1 MCSFQAN
8 YNGRAKAT
16 IISHNKKVIIVIFN
30 QEISFKDKLI
40 SNQEPE
46 ILIFHVGSVCFK
58 NRGSESGEGKP
69 IR

>member
-8 YNGRAKAT
+8 YNGSAKAT

-46 ILIFHVGSVCFK
+46 ILIFHVGQFILRTEAVSQC
-58 NRGSESGEGKP
+58 
-69 IR
+69 